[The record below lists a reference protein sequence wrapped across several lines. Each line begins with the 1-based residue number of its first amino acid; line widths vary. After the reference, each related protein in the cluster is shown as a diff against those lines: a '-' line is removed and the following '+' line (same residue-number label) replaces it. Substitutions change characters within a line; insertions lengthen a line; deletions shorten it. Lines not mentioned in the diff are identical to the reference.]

1 MIFHRRYLMRRL
13 TYSTFRCLRLK
24 WPNHKAIRLQSTG
37 QPLVQAQASLK
48 NEDLS
53 KIRNIG
59 IMAHIDAGKTT
70 TTERMLYYS
79 GFSNHLGDVDDGDT
93 IMDYMEQERARGITI
108 TSAAITFM
116 WKKFKMNLIDTP
128 GHVDFTVEVERALR
142 VLDGAVAI
150 LDASAGVEAQ
160 TLTVWR
166 QADHYDIPRIV
177 FLNKMDKMGA
187 NLDLCLES
195 LHQRFHVEPLLVNF
209 PIGVEKTFKGV
220 VNLISMEAL
229 IWDSQKSPDGRVYDR
244 IPLYEIQDQ
253 SLVEKCE
260 LARIQLLEQL
270 ADLDDRIAEHI
281 LSDTN
286 LAEVPA
292 HDIKSALRKVTLQRR
307 AVVVL
312 CGSSLRNKGV
322 QELMDAVVDYL
333 PSPLDVKYDF
343 TDYYRDD
350 LCALA
355 FKIIHDKIRG
365 PLTFLRIYSGTI
377 KSNGTLYNI
386 NMGCE
391 EKISRLLQVYANHY
405 KEINEAGAGNI
416 VCLSGFLSTKSGD
429 TLTASYKTA
438 KAAKILWMKKHG
450 SGKAVTSQEE
460 NEVAEENEGEVEG
473 WVENTR
479 YSSYVLAGLK
489 IPPPVFFCSVE
500 APSISSQKMLDLALQ
515 CLQREDPSL
524 RVETNPDTG
533 QTILSGMGELHL
545 DVIKNRILKEYKV
558 DAYMGPLQIAYK
570 EAMKNT
576 AQYSE
581 TLDRTV
587 GDKHNQVTLTISVS
601 PSKDNIE
608 FKQVELDAPHDKP
621 LVIKWQHLKAINSGV
636 SSALNNGPL
645 LGFPVINVRVKLHE
659 FQFRMGTSL
668 PMMSACA
675 FQCVTKALQESGC
688 ILLEPFMSLEIIAEE
703 THVNA
708 ILGDLSRRRGQIE
721 QIGTRHGAK
730 LIQAVAPLAEMMG
743 YSTSL
748 RTISSGTATFTMD
761 LSHYEK
767 VSPEEHNKAVER
779 VTGFSPV

>member
-1 MIFHRRYLMRRL
+1 MILFRRYLMRRL
-13 TYSTFRCLRLK
+13 TYCMFRSLRLK
-24 WPNHKAIRLQSTG
+24 WPNHTEIRLQSTG
-37 QPLVQAQASLK
+37 LPLAQDGKK

-53 KIRNIG
+53 TIRNIG

-93 IMDYMEQERARGITI
+93 VMDYMEQERARGITI

-166 QADHYDIPRIV
+166 QADHYHIPRIV

-195 LHQRFHVEPLLVNF
+195 LRERFHVEPLLVNF
-209 PIGVEKTFKGV
+209 PVGMEKTFKGV

-244 IPLYEIQDQ
+244 IPLHEIPDQ

-270 ADLDDRIAEHI
+270 ADFDDRIAEHI

-292 HDIKSALRKVTLQRR
+292 QDIKSALRKVTLQRH

-343 TDYYRDD
+343 TEYYRDD

-365 PLTFLRIYSGTI
+365 PLTFLRIYSGNI
-377 KSNGTLYNI
+377 KNTGTLYNI

-391 EKISRLLQVYANHY
+391 EKIGRLLQVYANHY
-405 KEINEAGAGNI
+405 KEINHAGAGNI

-429 TLTASYKTA
+429 TLTTSHKTA
-438 KAAKILWMKKHG
+438 KAAKTLWMKKNG
-450 SGKAVTSQEE
+450 NKKAVTSQDEE
-460 NEVAEENEGEVEG
+460 EAAVEEDEGEVEG
-473 WVENTR
+473 GFENTG
-479 YSSYVLAGLK
+479 YSSYVLAGLQ
-489 IPPPVFFCSVE
+489 IPPPVFFCSIE
-500 APSISSQKMLDLALQ
+500 APSVSSQKVLDLALQ

-545 DVIKNRILKEYKV
+545 DIIKNRILKEYKV

-570 EAMKNT
+570 EALKHT

-581 TLDRTV
+581 SLDRTV
-587 GDKHNQVTLTISVS
+587 GDRRNHVSLTISIA

-608 FKQVELDAPHDKP
+608 FKHVELDAPHDNP
-621 LVIKWQHLKAINSGV
+621 LIIKWQHLKAINSGV
-636 SSALNNGPL
+636 SSALNNGGLLLNRCIVGSMKLRHSYYHL
-645 LGFPVINVRVKLHE
+645 LGSVPPILICPVGCPPHVQVWLLGLLASRPQGVGN
-659 FQFRMGTSL
+659 FRMPTTYYCHSSL
-668 PMMSACA
+668 
-675 FQCVTKALQESGC
+675 
-688 ILLEPFMSLEIIAEE
+688 
-703 THVNA
+703 
-708 ILGDLSRRRGQIE
+708 QI
-721 QIGTRHGAK
+721 
-730 LIQAVAPLAEMMG
+730 
-743 YSTSL
+743 
-748 RTISSGTATFTMD
+748 
-761 LSHYEK
+761 
-767 VSPEEHNKAVER
+767 
-779 VTGFSPV
+779 